1 MKVNLFLRTV
11 ALVSLVVFAS
21 CRKDDDN
28 NPSSPT
34 TGPFV
39 AKVDGKQ
46 FATDNNSAKAKFV
59 SSTKM
64 LQIIGQ
70 TADQT
75 ETIHFE
81 LLPFRGSVSSAS
93 DWFPGTYKFNPVH
106 IYKLEYS
113 ASAMFTKYEKS
124 EYINWNTKWEYV
136 QNGEIK
142 IESNTGT
149 HIKGTFS
156 FDVVKQNSNGT
167 FDATNI
173 KKVTE
178 GSFDLD
184 IVQY

>member
-1 MKVNLFLRTV
+1 MKVILFLRTA
-11 ALVSLVVFAS
+11 ALASLIFLAS
-21 CRKDDDN
+21 CGKDEN
-28 NPSSPT
+28 NTGTPA

-46 FATDNNSAKAKFV
+46 FATDNSKARATFV
-59 SSTKM
+59 PSTKM

-81 LLPFRGSVSSAS
+81 LFPFGKSVSSAA
-93 DWFPGTYKFNPVH
+93 DWLPGTYDFNPSH
-106 IYKLEYS
+106 ITNLEYS
-113 ASAMFTKYEKS
+113 ASAMYTKYENSK
-124 EYINWNTKWEYV
+124 YINWSTNWDYV
-136 QNGEIK
+136 QNGKII

-149 HIKGTFS
+149 HVKGTFF
-156 FDVVKQNSNGT
+156 FDLVKQNDNGT
-167 FDATNI
+167 FDGSNI

-184 IVQY
+184 IK